1 MGKRY
6 MSILLAVAL
15 LSSLCAFASA
25 AGAEFAISQP
35 EMPVKKDQ
43 KFSVDV
49 ELSGNPGFSVLGFTL
64 EYDKNDV
71 TCTAIA
77 AGELMENL
85 LYVTNPNGSDGAIV
99 GGVTVE
105 PQREDG
111 RIARFYFV
119 AQRDLESI
127 DFAISNVDFT
137 DSGGNQLTYSVKKV
151 TQNEEDAKPDPV
163 ISNDTGYN
171 NQIIEE
177 DEKKPVFPDVEN
189 HWGREYVE
197 KAAEMKLFNGY
208 PNGNFGPDDLVTR
221 GQFVTVLYRYNG
233 SPAVTD
239 EAPFTDIKDEPEEFR
254 NAIAWAYSKGI
265 VNGISA
271 TEFAPKAY
279 VERQQAVK
287 ILFALSGS
295 NPGAE
300 LMFYNIYDETFS
312 DSASIADWAKTPMYW
327 AIYNGIISGATKT
340 TLAPSDHATRAQLA
354 KILIEYINKFGGASE

>member
-15 LSSLCAFASA
+15 LVAHCAVAFAD
-25 AGAEFAISQP
+25 GTEFTVIQP
-35 EMPVKKDQ
+35 DEPVKKDQ
-43 KFSVDV
+43 KFTVDV

-71 TCTAIA
+71 LCSSIL

-85 LYVTNPNGSDGAIV
+85 LYVTNPNGTDGAIV

-119 AQRDLESI
+119 AQRDLESVELAI
-127 DFAISNVDFT
+127 TNVTFADSDEKPLAYSISK
-137 DSGGNQLTYSVKKV
+137 S
-151 TQNEEDAKPDPV
+151 TQSPEGTKPDPE
-163 ISNDTGYN
+163 ITNTTGYSN
-171 NQIIEE
+171 YLDEE
-177 DEKKPVFPDVEN
+177 EQKKPVFPDVEN

-271 TEFAPKAY
+271 TEFAPRAY

-287 ILFALSGS
+287 ILFALSGG

-300 LMFYNIYDETFS
+300 LMFYSIYDETFS

-327 AIYNGIISGATKT
+327 AIYNGIISGASKT